1 MERDRFFERA
11 VARKV
16 ARVFEYSFQKK
27 NKYPL
32 DFIKAWMESDT
43 AIQTTKCNGNYLC
56 QGYIWIYNT
65 FEMECPSIK
74 EEDLLN
80 DYSDAMYWMGYVLQ
94 LFVFESNKLP
104 SEIVET
110 YDMERILCAYDT
122 LHTLSANGAIER
134 IEEDF
139 RR

>member
-43 AIQTTKCNGNYLC
+43 AIQITKFNGNYLC

-80 DYSDAMYWMGYVLQ
+80 DYSD
-94 LFVFESNKLP
+94 
-104 SEIVET
+104 
-110 YDMERILCAYDT
+110 
-122 LHTLSANGAIER
+122 
-134 IEEDF
+134 
-139 RR
+139 